1 MKELM
6 LGLRMVEGTNLTP
19 FAGVL
24 FADALQKQCARGLMR
39 RQEQRVNLTAR
50 GFDVM
55 NTVLTELMP

>member
-1 MKELM
+1 MW
-6 LGLRMVEGTNLTP
+6 
-19 FAGVL
+19 AGNPVL
-24 FADALQKQCARGLMR
+24 SKQANYAGALQKQCARGLMR